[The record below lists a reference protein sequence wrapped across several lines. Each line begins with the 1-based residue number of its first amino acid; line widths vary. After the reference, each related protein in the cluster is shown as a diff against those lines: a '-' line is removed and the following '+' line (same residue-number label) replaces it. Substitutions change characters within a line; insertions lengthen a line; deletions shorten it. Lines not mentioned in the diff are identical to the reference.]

1 MLLLLLLENEEDDDE
16 LEDENEDDVVVEAVD
31 FDVEEDFPG
40 ALVLAEKTVVFSYD
54 VLVCLESVGDV
65 LDVFEELLVVV
76 FCSCVGCGVEDFSDV
91 VEDVT
96 VVEVIGDFVEEL
108 VLVVEELVEDE
119 DTIVGV
125 PAVSVVSG
133 PGVLTF
139 FVD

>member
-1 MLLLLLLENEEDDDE
+1 MIE
-16 LEDENEDDVVVEAVD
+16 LSLSPLGLSGDLVVISFVRFVD
-31 FDVEEDFPG
+31 LADL
-40 ALVLAEKTVVFSYD
+40 LVLPPVS
-54 VLVCLESVGDV
+54 VLVTSDFVIV
-65 LDVFEELLVVV
+65 TP
-76 FCSCVGCGVEDFSDV
+76 CSCVGCGVEYFSDV

-108 VLVVEELVEDE
+108 VLAVEELVVDE

>member
-1 MLLLLLLENEEDDDE
+1 M
-16 LEDENEDDVVVEAVD
+16 
-31 FDVEEDFPG
+31 
-40 ALVLAEKTVVFSYD
+40 
-54 VLVCLESVGDV
+54 LVCLESVGDV

-76 FCSCVGCGVEDFSDV
+76 FCSCVGSGVEDFSDV

-108 VLVVEELVEDE
+108 VLVVEELVVDE